1 MPGTRSTHRH
11 PMWWFRQSA
20 IIFATALLMLTLII
34 PVSATSEAPQ
44 YIDIYDETSDNS
56 HYTSKST
63 YSFVTYS
70 VPNFKRDRQALGLI
84 IHRDIGD
91 ITRIIFGS
99 SSIMT
104 PSPDRIDETSVD
116 FYYNPAHN
124 EMGTSFPPL
133 IDRSYYVGSGTLYM
147 YSNSETNQ
155 GHMTFVMDNWD
166 SSVYAAHPNE
176 QVYCH
181 AELSRNLN
189 FSTIKLRRTPSDY
202 YVIRD
207 GVVAGLYA
215 STGSSMF
222 STTGDPTYVYVK
234 GDGFRQKITY
244 YKINNDFNAV
254 EVSRVVDDI
263 YYQSTVTVSS
273 HQKTEPYFVDD
284 TGSNTVVSWFPANET
299 PYEIS
304 VYSPVTTKTY
314 NYTVFDGDD
323 PGDPDDCDLIVY
335 VKNSQTGALIA
346 DANIVIDALVN
357 GEYYPVVNRTEPS
370 GIFTINLQPTGG
382 GQPNPDGYRLIVTAD
397 GYNNPMPE
405 INFTVDDYKN
415 YIHCLLDPI
424 AGGPVNE
431 NKTFID
437 FFVRDMSSNPISGAT
452 VKFGKYTLITNSAG
466 YTVFEVDK
474 NNNYSWTVSKSGYG
488 PLTGNAVIGEA
499 PRHTI
504 NTVLA
509 PIVTPTKP
517 TPISTSP
524 SIGPTPTMTSPT
536 GEPVSNWLEW
546 FAAHFGM
553 ILGGGVEIGKIFMW
567 LCFTVPV
574 GVYVGKEAKAGAA
587 GFMAGAGI
595 VTLFFVL
602 IGWVPIWLVVLLAL
616 IIGLLYAKVFNAPDN
631 GGGR

>member
-1 MPGTRSTHRH
+1 MKKMSLTPR
-11 PMWWFRQSA
+11 
-20 IIFATALLMLTLII
+20 ALLSLIVLMSLLIISVSAETISGDISDRSSMFLETPGGSGDLYYSSLTLRIKYDYDLKQLPSQI
-34 PVSATSEAPQ
+34 HVIYGAVVQTEEQ
-44 YIDIYDETSDNS
+44 YIATPNKYSIPAQIYANDVKYGDVNIDFVKLLSYNPQGPYGRYTITFDFEWDYDAVFYSPHNIESFYITGDDIPNIVFGKGADIPKPTTYLYVDPASYKYGYLPFVSDPRGFISYHIDGTPFKQHYDISPDEYGMSI
-56 HYTSKST
+56 
-63 YSFVTYS
+63 V
-70 VPNFKRDRQALGLI
+70 
-84 IHRDIGD
+84 
-91 ITRIIFGS
+91 ITRIIDGLPNPSKIIVSNATTGVYDSGFAS
-99 SSIMT
+99 S
-104 PSPDRIDETSVD
+104 DAE
-116 FYYNPAHN
+116 YNI
-124 EMGTSFPPL
+124 PL
-133 IDRSYYVGSGTLYM
+133 INGTIDII
-147 YSNSETNQ
+147 SQATN
-155 GHMTFVMDNWD
+155 
-166 SSVYAAHPNE
+166 
-176 QVYCH
+176 
-181 AELSRNLN
+181 
-189 FSTIKLRRTPSDY
+189 
-202 YVIRD
+202 
-207 GVVAGLYA
+207 
-215 STGSSMF
+215 
-222 STTGDPTYVYVK
+222 
-234 GDGFRQKITY
+234 
-244 YKINNDFNAV
+244 
-254 EVSRVVDDI
+254 
-263 YYQSTVTVSS
+263 
-273 HQKTEPYFVDD
+273 
-284 TGSNTVVSWFPANET
+284 
-299 PYEIS
+299 
-304 VYSPVTTKTY
+304 KTY
-314 NYTVFDGDD
+314 RIFNNL
-323 PGDPDDCDLIVY
+323 PIEPDIVTVY

-357 GEYYPVVNRTEPS
+357 GEYYTVVNRTEPS
-370 GIFTINLQPTGG
+370 GIFSITLQPTGG
-382 GQPNPDGYRLIVTAD
+382 GQPNPDSYRLIVTAD

-405 INFTVDDYKN
+405 INFTVDDSKN

-488 PLTGNAVIGEA
+488 PLTGNAVIGDD

-517 TPISTSP
+517 TLIPTSP
-524 SIGPTPTMTSPT
+524 SIGPTPTMTAPN

-616 IIGLLYAKVFNAPDN
+616 IIGLLYAKVFNSPDN

>member
-1 MPGTRSTHRH
+1 M
-11 PMWWFRQSA
+11 
-20 IIFATALLMLTLII
+20 
-34 PVSATSEAPQ
+34 
-44 YIDIYDETSDNS
+44 
-56 HYTSKST
+56 
-63 YSFVTYS
+63 
-70 VPNFKRDRQALGLI
+70 FKRVLLLAVLVAGMLFIPASADVILDQQLTDIVDSTDTGIVNRGGPTSSSGVYRSGVYQLSIGNVENRQTLNYVSIRVTNPKIYSGEPGYYTLSSIEENPRKDILWRFADESQTTYHSGAVYLTYYKPL
-84 IHRDIGD
+84 IGD
-91 ITRIIFGS
+91 IHTVDLQFFFHEWEEAVIGRTGGQQILLFAPDKAPFTATRSLVYLERYYTNAMDSGAVVDLNLGPCHLYNNEIIHDTTYVIVS
-99 SSIMT
+99 
-104 PSPDRIDETSVD
+104 
-116 FYYNPAHN
+116 
-124 EMGTSFPPL
+124 GTVWEQHIRL
-133 IDRSYYVGSGTLYM
+133 DYDGSGT
-147 YSNSETNQ
+147 
-155 GHMTFVMDNWD
+155 
-166 SSVYAAHPNE
+166 YA
-176 QVYCH
+176 
-181 AELSRNLN
+181 
-189 FSTIKLRRTPSDY
+189 IKLERNNQPSNLT
-202 YVIRD
+202 VIKD
-207 GVVAGLYA
+207 GNVVIYDN
-215 STGSSMF
+215 S
-222 STTGDPTYVYVK
+222 
-234 GDGFRQKITY
+234 
-244 YKINNDFNAV
+244 
-254 EVSRVVDDI
+254 VDDI
-263 YYQSTVTVSS
+263 RMPVYGDNADEVRVTAPSGKVFQFPLSSAPGGPIPEDRSVTV
-273 HQKTEPYFVDD
+273 Y
-284 TGSNTVVSWFPANET
+284 
-299 PYEIS
+299 I
-304 VYSPVTTKTY
+304 
-314 NYTVFDGDD
+314 
-323 PGDPDDCDLIVY
+323 
-335 VKNSQTGALIA
+335 KNSQTGALIA
-346 DANIVIDALVN
+346 DANVVIDALVN

-370 GIFTINLQPTGG
+370 GIFSITLQPTGG

-415 YIHCLLDPI
+415 YIYCLLDPI

-488 PLTGNAVIGEA
+488 PLTGNAVIGDD

-509 PIVTPTKP
+509 PVVTPTKP
-517 TPISTSP
+517 TLIPTSP
-524 SIGPTPTMTSPT
+524 PIGPTPTMTAPN

-574 GVYVGKEAKAGAA
+574 GVYVGNQAKAGAA

-602 IGWVPIWLVVLLAL
+602 IGWVPIWLLVLLAL

>member
-1 MPGTRSTHRH
+1 MKKISLALITLIIVGICIPAVSAETIIDEEFVEYQFCGGTRSSTAGASSYNMYAVNTIRFADITKHDQVTYIIVELKHDNKLGDLEEGRTVRTYTLGGRQDTAVVYVEH
-11 PMWWFRQSA
+11 MRNLLGQITSTVFRIFPQNWNNEGLSGQQNMIISPSLASIGANSRSNDWVNDLAWPCNDQSNIVGAPNLGYNGYSIVVSSIKDWKNHLTVESTDNGNSYQIELKREYDTQSYYSKIDLKYDDA
-20 IIFATALLMLTLII
+20 IVLSDYDHLDFSHITIKSQINGISISSLT
-34 PVSATSEAPQ
+34 
-44 YIDIYDETSDNS
+44 
-56 HYTSKST
+56 ST
-63 YSFVTYS
+63 YNRTLT
-70 VPNFKRDRQALGLI
+70 N
-84 IHRDIGD
+84 GD
-91 ITRIIFGS
+91 IPG
-99 SSIMT
+99 
-104 PSPDRIDETSVD
+104 
-116 FYYNPAHN
+116 
-124 EMGTSFPPL
+124 GPPPE
-133 IDRSYYVGSGTLYM
+133 D
-147 YSNSETNQ
+147 
-155 GHMTFVMDNWD
+155 H
-166 SSVYAAHPNE
+166 
-176 QVYCH
+176 
-181 AELSRNLN
+181 
-189 FSTIKLRRTPSDY
+189 
-202 YVIRD
+202 
-207 GVVAGLYA
+207 
-215 STGSSMF
+215 
-222 STTGDPTYVYVK
+222 
-234 GDGFRQKITY
+234 
-244 YKINNDFNAV
+244 
-254 EVSRVVDDI
+254 
-263 YYQSTVTVSS
+263 TVTV
-273 HQKTEPYFVDD
+273 Y
-284 TGSNTVVSWFPANET
+284 
-299 PYEIS
+299 I
-304 VYSPVTTKTY
+304 
-314 NYTVFDGDD
+314 
-323 PGDPDDCDLIVY
+323 
-335 VKNSQTGALIA
+335 KNSQTGALIA
-346 DANIVIDALVN
+346 NANIVIDALVD

-370 GIFTINLQPTGG
+370 GIFTITLQPTGG
-382 GQPNPDGYRLIVTAD
+382 GKPNPDGYRLIVTAD

-474 NNNYSWTVSKSGYG
+474 NNNYTWTISKSGYG
-488 PLTGNAVIGEA
+488 PLTGNAVIGDA

-509 PIVTPTKP
+509 PIVTPIVT
-517 TPISTSP
+517 TPIPTSP
-524 SIGPTPTMTSPT
+524 PIGPTPTMTSPT

-616 IIGLLYAKVFNAPDN
+616 IIGLLYAKMFNSPDN

>member
-1 MPGTRSTHRH
+1 MAILSCNFKPFLSNKNQGVLTMKKFYVLLTFLIFVGIFIPTVSADEIIENESYVYYLGGIITSTVTEVGEPGGIGNYGLDKIGVRYPHTLNPSALVYAPYNKIKCSNSSIFYDRKPFTITYGGKIRATGHRTVYLSPDESDNDYIVWTFDTWDWSDTTVTITGLSTKILWGNSPSYSLTGGGYTATIGSH
-11 PMWWFRQSA
+11 PDQQIWGGTDQYIYYGKHTYNAVDPWTNKVSA
-20 IIFATALLMLTLII
+20 IKMGESVILSVEKTIDGVTSNSKVSIRSLI
-34 PVSATSEAPQ
+34 
-44 YIDIYDETSDNS
+44 
-56 HYTSKST
+56 KSQ
-63 YSFVTYS
+63 
-70 VPNFKRDRQALGLI
+70 P
-84 IHRDIGD
+84 
-91 ITRIIFGS
+91 
-99 SSIMT
+99 
-104 PSPDRIDETSVD
+104 
-116 FYYNPAHN
+116 
-124 EMGTSFPPL
+124 
-133 IDRSYYVGSGTLYM
+133 YYVGTI
-147 YSNSETNQ
+147 N
-155 GHMTFVMDNWD
+155 
-166 SSVYAAHPNE
+166 PN
-176 QVYCH
+176 
-181 AELSRNLN
+181 
-189 FSTIKLRRTPSDY
+189 D
-202 YVIRD
+202 
-207 GVVAGLYA
+207 
-215 STGSSMF
+215 
-222 STTGDPTYVYVK
+222 
-234 GDGFRQKITY
+234 
-244 YKINNDFNAV
+244 
-254 EVSRVVDDI
+254 VS
-263 YYQSTVTVSS
+263 VTVSLN
-273 HQKTEPYFVDD
+273 D
-284 TGSNTVVSWFPANET
+284 A

-304 VYSPVTTKTY
+304 VYSPVNGKWY
-314 NYTVFDGDD
+314 NRTVFELDSLT
-323 PGDPDDCDLIVY
+323 PTPTDPDESPTLTVY
-335 VKNSQTGALIA
+335 IKNSQTGALIA
-346 DANIVIDALVN
+346 NANVAIDALVN
-357 GEYYPVVNRTEPS
+357 GEYYSVTNRTEPS

-382 GQPNPDGYRLIVTAD
+382 GKPNPDGYRLIVTAD

-474 NNNYSWTVSKSGYG
+474 NNNYAWTVSKSGYG
-488 PLTGNAVIGEA
+488 ALTGNAVIGDA

-509 PIVTPTKP
+509 PIVTPTIT
-517 TPISTSP
+517 TPIPTSP
-524 SIGPTPTMTSPT
+524 PIGPHPTMTAPT
-536 GEPVSNWLEW
+536 GEHVSNWLEW

-616 IIGLLYAKVFNAPDN
+616 IIGLLYAKVFNAQDN